1 MPKFKPLPYPFDVS
15 RMHRQQ
21 RAFFASS
28 LSLSF
33 TSHTIL
39 TPQTLPPLLPLLAP
53 YIDSILPFPDEIV
66 SDMITYAIS
75 EGNVGENR

>member
-21 RAFFASS
+21 RFLRF
-28 LSLSF
+28 LSF